1 MIFKADACCLD
12 TLQCMTQNPNAT
24 AMLYQLSLFVEERK
38 IDPSCFVFVSVKS
51 ENFVVSSTPDKTFF
65 FLISNAK

>member
-12 TLQCMTQNPNAT
+12 TLGCMTQNPNGT

-51 ENFVVSSTPDKTFF
+51 ENFGYPAHQTKLFF
-65 FLISNAK
+65 SNAK